1 MRESYIMTS
10 SGGKFT
16 QPRNHLLCN
25 IEMDHTAAAAPRS
38 GGGVSGLLLPQPPP
52 RRPPGTAVAGEAAG
66 AAPPPWGTSRGRST
80 VGQRRRRRRVAG
92 TFKQFSAI
100 FSAAVNFHAL
110 RCLNRNEIRSAS
122 RQSAGHVDRKWRE
135 TKQRPSRVRS
145 CNRISC
151 CSISLSFLCGVPPDK
166 CSCF

>member
-1 MRESYIMTS
+1 
-10 SGGKFT
+10 
-16 QPRNHLLCN
+16 
-25 IEMDHTAAAAPRS
+25 MDRTVAAAPRS

-80 VGQRRRRRRVAG
+80 VGQRRRRRVAG
-92 TFKQFSAI
+92 MFKQFSAI

-151 CSISLSFLCGVPPDK
+151 CSISLSFLCGASRPINVHAFKIQTHRQAHSPY
-166 CSCF
+166 